1 VADLLAKEVKD
12 FAFYFIQTRYQA
24 SDLTVD
30 RHTDALDPIQHL
42 KHPPQSRTA
51 RRGGVPMML
60 FAENSSGRLPVL
72 THHSPKRCA
81 HAG

>member
-12 FAFYFIQTRYQA
+12 FDFYFIQTRYQA

-42 KHPPQSRTA
+42 KRFC
-51 RRGGVPMML
+51 RKVR
-60 FAENSSGRLPVL
+60 F
-72 THHSPKRCA
+72 
-81 HAG
+81 